1 MDDENKSD
9 GWNDFRKDADKGRE
23 PELLPGQMGRR
34 LISIQALLERIEKA
48 FLEEYANDSP
58 ALEAADT
65 SAKRLKLI
73 LGTIDYVLAVES
85 LQLSNDEKAKLIGKT
100 YGNLFGYG
108 PLDPLFLDERVTTIS
123 LDGPNKASVRY
134 GHGDLVSIGPIFQD
148 EAHLRRILRRLLV
161 DAGADLHDNQPFIET
176 GLRVDNRPVSINII
190 SPPLSFDFNVDIRVH
205 PKNAL
210 SLNNLVVS
218 GFLTVQAASLLKS
231 LAQSPHGLV
240 IVGDTEAGKTTLLS
254 ALVQLLPN
262 PNQAIAVERAGELHL
277 PEDVKHLM
285 TIWPGKNEPGLSF
298 GAQIGAALA
307 QKPACLILDEVRADE
322 PETIAPLLSEADAPR
337 QIWSFRG
344 PFDAKRLRNALS
356 MLVRRADFAQ
366 GEAMVNAMY
375 RRLPFVLTV
384 WRAHGQIRLYSIG
397 EWQFRNS
404 DYPDYV
410 LLVKSEDGELK
421 LTGERPSLSLDLSDD
436 FWG

>member
-1 MDDENKSD
+1 MDEENKSE
-9 GWNDFRKDADKGRE
+9 GWGDFRKDADKGRE

-48 FLEEYANDSP
+48 FLEEHSEDSL
-58 ALEAADT
+58 AEADT

-85 LQLSNDEKAKLIGKT
+85 IQMSNDEKAKLIGKT
-100 YGNLFGYG
+100 YSNLFGYG

-123 LDGPNKASVRY
+123 LDGPNKAFVRY
-134 GHGDLVSIGPIFQD
+134 GHGDLVSTGPIFQD
-148 EAHLRRILRRLLV
+148 EAHLRRILRRILV
-161 DAGADLHDNQPFIET
+161 DADTDFHDDQPFIET

-210 SLNNLVVS
+210 SLDDLVES
-218 GFLTVQAASLLKS
+218 GFLTAQAAALLTA
-231 LAQSPHGLV
+231 LMQSPHGFV

-254 ALVQLLPN
+254 ALMQLLPN

-277 PEDVKHLM
+277 PEGVKRLM
-285 TIWPGKNEPGLSF
+285 TVWPGKNDSGLSF

-356 MLVRRADFAQ
+356 MLARRADFAQ
-366 GEAMVNAMY
+366 GEAMVTAMY
-375 RRLPFVLTV
+375 HRLPFVVTV
-384 WRAHGQIRLYSIG
+384 WRVRGQIHLYSIG

-410 LLVKSEDGELK
+410 LLMKSEDSELK
-421 LTGERPSLSLDLSDD
+421 LTGERPSLPLDLPDD